1 MKQSTKNVIFPKK
14 TEIRTKK
21 HEKANILSPLDRY
34 VRYDV
39 FIKNRNWREF
49 TLQKKLQKMLVVSLV
64 MVLCMAYS
72 GITWAAT
79 AADLSKLVLSKS
91 KVNLEIGDTASV
103 TATGV
108 YKDNSTENLTI
119 KASWSSMNSAVATV
133 YNGTITAVGE
143 GNSTISVVYGS
154 ETESVQ
160 VNVTKKVK
168 ALTIS
173 DPQKK
178 LDLKLND
185 NPTIHLTATYADN
198 TTDPDVSSKADWTVD
213 DNSIVSVVNGT
224 VKPISSGTATI
235 TATYGKQTVSIPVS
249 VELVKRLD
257 PNVTQV
263 SMLASEKKTVQITL
277 KATYPDGDVKEDV
290 AAKAEW
296 TTSNPDVADVIKGE
310 ITAYGPGS
318 ATITAKYG
326 TKTATIQVDVDK
338 TIRLQASKQDV
349 FLHANTSLD
358 APIKV
363 EAVYPDKD
371 PVDITKDAVWTSSN
385 EKVAFVKQGMITAN
399 VPGSAVITAKYGDKS
414 VTINVDVDVP
424 RHLDMV
430 EKVALSLQDAKTYQI
445 KLKATYANGESD
457 DVEKKADWK
466 SSKEDV
472 VYVSSSGMLTAY
484 KKGEADISATYGG
497 VTVTTHV
504 AVDMPLKVDVSSKK
518 VSLKVGGTYAASIIL
533 DYGADKASEQVTDKV
548 EWSSNKEDIAKI
560 DEKGVVTGIS
570 SGTATITGKYD
581 GKSYT
586 MTVEV
591 GLVSDLTSPQS
602 LIIMSTGD
610 KKTIDLSA
618 VNDPEAAD
626 GLNKRAT
633 WKSSNPSVASVD
645 GEGVVTGM
653 KSGKANITAE
663 YGGKKVTVAVEVDVI
678 SKIDADVDFV
688 SLKTAG
694 KAKEKTADVKVT
706 VTFSDGSTKD
716 VSDKADWSTSNY
728 KVASVNKGKITAV
741 ASGKTTITAKY
752 GSKSVRI
759 PVEVD
764 ILKYLQTNEVSVNMS
779 VGQSVPLTAIAT
791 YNDGSDS
798 DVTKPALWKSSRI
811 LTATVKDG
819 VVKATG
825 KGKATIT
832 VTFGGKSTKVIVTV
846 K

>member
-1 MKQSTKNVIFPKK
+1 
-14 TEIRTKK
+14 
-21 HEKANILSPLDRY
+21 
-34 VRYDV
+34 
-39 FIKNRNWREF
+39 
-49 TLQKKLQKMLVVSLV
+49 MLVISLV

-72 GITWAAT
+72 GVTWAAT
-79 AADLSKLVLSKS
+79 SADLSKLVLSKS
-91 KVNLEIGDTASV
+91 QVTMEIGDTASV

-108 YKDNSTENLTI
+108 YKDNSTENVTI
-119 KASWSSMNSAVATV
+119 KATWTSENNAVATV

-143 GNSTISVVYGS
+143 GNSTILVKYGS
-154 ETESVQ
+154 ETESVS

-168 ALTIS
+168 ALTK
-173 DPQKK
+173 DVQK
-178 LDLKLND
+178 LDLKMSD
-185 NPTIHLTATYADN
+185 SPTIHLTATYTDN
-198 TTDPDVSSKADWTVD
+198 TTDTDASNKAEWTVD
-213 DNSIVSVVNGT
+213 DSSIVSVVNGK
-224 VKPISSGTATI
+224 VKPNGPGTATI

-257 PNVTQV
+257 PSVTQV
-263 SMLASEKKTVQITL
+263 SMLASENKPVQISL
-277 KATYPDGDVKEDV
+277 KATYPDGDVKNDV
-290 AAKAEW
+290 AAQAEW
-296 TTSNPDVADVIKGE
+296 STSSADVADVIKGE

-338 TIRLQASKQDV
+338 TIRLQASEQDI
-349 FLHANTSLD
+349 FLHANETLKN
-358 APIKV
+358 PIKL

-385 EKVAFVKQGMITAN
+385 EKVAFVKQGSVTAN
-399 VPGSAVITAKYGDKS
+399 APGAAVITAKYGEKT

-424 RHLDMV
+424 RHLDML
-430 EKVALSLQDAKTYQI
+430 EKVALSLTGTKTKQ
-445 KLKATYANGESD
+445 LELTATYANGE
-457 DVEKKADWK
+457 VEKVQSKAEWK
-466 SSKEDV
+466 SSKEDI
-472 VYVSSSGMLTAY
+472 VYVSNGMLTAY

-504 AVDMPLKVDVSSKK
+504 AVDMPLKVEISSKK
-518 VSLKVGGTYAASIIL
+518 VSLKVGGTYEASIIL
-533 DYGADKASEQVTDKV
+533 DYGTDKPAEKVTDKV
-548 EWSSNKEDIAKI
+548 EWSSSKDEVAKV
-560 DEKGVVTGIS
+560 DDKGIVTGVS
-570 SGTATITGKYD
+570 AGTATITGKYD

-591 GLVSDLTSPQS
+591 GLVSELTSPQS

-618 VNDPEAAD
+618 VNDPEAAE

-663 YGGKKVTVAVEVDVI
+663 YGGKKVTVAIEVDVI
-678 SKIDADVDFV
+678 SKIDADVDFI

-694 KAKEKTADVKVT
+694 TAKEKAKNVTVT

-716 VSDKADWSTSNY
+716 VSDKADWSSSNY
-728 KVASVNKGKITAV
+728 KIATVTGGKVTAQS
-741 ASGKTTITAKY
+741 SGKTTILAKY
-752 GSKSVRI
+752 GSKTLRI

-764 ILKYLQTNEVSVNMS
+764 NLKYLQTNEVSVNMS
-779 VGQSVPLTAIAT
+779 VGQTFNLIAT
-791 YNDGSDS
+791 ATYSDGSET
-798 DVTKPALWKSSRI
+798 DVSKPALWKSSRI
-811 LTATVKDG
+811 LSATVKDG

-832 VTFGGKSTKVIVTV
+832 VTFGGKSTKVVVTV

>member
-1 MKQSTKNVIFPKK
+1 M
-14 TEIRTKK
+14 
-21 HEKANILSPLDRY
+21 H
-34 VRYDV
+34 
-39 FIKNRNWREF
+39 
-49 TLQKKLQKMLVVSLV
+49 KKLQKMLVMSLV

-72 GITWAAT
+72 GVTWAAT
-79 AADLSKLVLSKS
+79 TSELTKLVLSKS
-91 KVNLEIGDTASV
+91 QVTLEIGDTASV

-119 KASWSSMNSAVATV
+119 KASWSSKNNAVATV
-133 YNGTITAVGE
+133 YNGTITAVSE

-168 ALTIS
+168 ALTVT
-173 DPQKK
+173 DPEKK
-178 LDLKLND
+178 LDLKLGD
-185 NPTIHLTATYADN
+185 SPTIHLTATYADN
-198 TTDPDVSSKADWTVD
+198 TTDTDASSKADWTVD
-213 DNSIVSVVNGT
+213 NSSVVSVVNGQ

-257 PNVTQV
+257 PSETQV

-277 KATYPDGDVKEDV
+277 KATYPDGEVKKDV
-290 AAKAEW
+290 ATQAKW
-296 TTSNPDVADVIKGE
+296 STSDPNVADVIKGE

-318 ATITAKYG
+318 ATITAEYG

-338 TIRLQASKQDV
+338 TIRLQASQQNIFMHSNDTLKDPV
-349 FLHANTSLD
+349 KL
-358 APIKV
+358 

-371 PVDITKDAVWTSSN
+371 PVDITKEAVWTSSN
-385 EKVAFVKQGMITAN
+385 EKVAFVKQGVITAN
-399 VPGSAVITAKYGDKS
+399 APGAAVITAKYGDKS
-414 VTINVDVDVP
+414 VTINVDVDIP
-424 RHLDMV
+424 RNLDML
-430 EKVALSLQDAKTYQI
+430 EKVALSLTGTKTKQ
-445 KLKATYANGESD
+445 LELTATYANGQSEQVQS
-457 DVEKKADWK
+457 KAEWK
-466 SSKEDV
+466 SSKEDI
-472 VYVSSSGMLTAY
+472 VYVANGMLTAY

-504 AVDMPLKVDVSSKK
+504 AVDMPLKTELSTKK
-518 VSLKVGGTYAASIIL
+518 LSLKVGGVYEAGIIL
-533 DYGADKASEQVTDKV
+533 DYGTDKASEKVTDKA
-548 EWSSNKEDIAKI
+548 EWSSNKEDIAKV
-560 DEKGVVTGIS
+560 DEKGVITGVS

-591 GLVSDLTSPQS
+591 GLVSELTSPQS

-618 VNDPEAAD
+618 VNDPEAAE
-626 GLNKRAT
+626 GLNQRAT
-633 WKSSNPSVASVD
+633 WKSSNASVVSVN

-678 SKIDADVDFV
+678 SKIETDVDFV

-694 KAKEKTADVKVT
+694 KAKEKTAEVTVT

-716 VSDKADWSTSNY
+716 VSDKAEWSTSNY
-728 KVASVNKGKITAV
+728 KVASVNKGKVTAV
-741 ASGKTTITAKY
+741 ASGKTTVAAKY
-752 GSKSVRI
+752 GNKTVRI

-764 ILKYLQTNEVSVNMS
+764 ILKYLQTNEVSLNMS
-779 VGQSVPLTAIAT
+779 VGQTINLVATAT
-791 YNDGSDS
+791 YNDGSES
-798 DVTKPALWKSSRI
+798 NVSKPALWKSSRI

-832 VTFGGKSTKVIVTV
+832 VTFGGKSTRVMVTV